1 MVQPKIQQS
10 RHMTMDALVIDACN
24 IEIVVRNQDLDVGAC
39 RDAGA
44 AAQLNQLV
52 NHLLA
57 RI

>member
-1 MVQPKIQQS
+1 
-10 RHMTMDALVIDACN
+10 MDALVIDACN